1 MSTRIEGR
9 VLRRGDYRY
18 ESRRREACWH
28 AGVPD
33 RHPEV
38 IVLANNEA
46 DVVAAVQLAREEGLR
61 IAVRSGGHSWSG
73 SHLRDGTVL
82 IDLSNLRHVA
92 VDREAMTGT
101 AQPGIKGSELNAML
115 AEQNLFFPTGH
126 CTGVSIGGY
135 LLQGGFGWAGRD
147 YGPACMSVTGIDVV
161 TASGER
167 IHADETQHADLFWA
181 ARGAGPGFFAV
192 VTRFYVKLYPRMRV
206 TMNSGYFWP
215 ASAAP
220 DVYRFVHE
228 IGRQTPTEINLLCCR
243 DPMTDGEPLISLN
256 ATAFTDTEEEAREQ
270 LSIFESCPARPHVL
284 TTRLNK
290 VTDIDTLSRYGSD
303 PHCDETKRYLADN
316 MWTHASFDDLW
327 PNFAAMLK
335 TWPPAPSHLVV
346 FNWGGYERQPE
357 RPSMAYS
364 VEDELYYGLY
374 AAWTDPLDSQTY
386 TNWVTNHMRA
396 WEPYASGIQLADE
409 NLVNRPY
416 RFVTDENLLRLDALR
431 AGWDPDGLFVS
442 WLGRPE
448 LHTDAA
454 HTEKSPV
461 ADRSE

>member
-1 MSTRIEGR
+1 M
-9 VLRRGDYRY
+9 
-18 ESRRREACWH
+18 
-28 AGVPD
+28 
-33 RHPEV
+33 
-38 IVLANNEA
+38 LANNEA

>member
-1 MSTRIEGR
+1 M
-9 VLRRGDYRY
+9 
-18 ESRRREACWH
+18 
-28 AGVPD
+28 
-33 RHPEV
+33 

-228 IGRQTPTEINLLCCR
+228 IGRQTPAEINLLCCR